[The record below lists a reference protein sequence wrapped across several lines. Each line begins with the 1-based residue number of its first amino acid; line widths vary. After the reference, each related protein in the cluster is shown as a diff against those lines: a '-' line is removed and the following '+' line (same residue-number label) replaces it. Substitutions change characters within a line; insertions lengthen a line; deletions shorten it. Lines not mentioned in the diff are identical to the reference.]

1 MLSNAVVVVKV
12 ISFYLSIVVEISEL
26 AGEEEQQQFVYVRTC
41 DQTPVRRAEGISK
54 RQHWEGGVHA
64 GIGLAKDGAWHH
76 LSFPS
81 IGSIMISRSR
91 TLANHPSKPLTACT
105 IKLISY

>member
-12 ISFYLSIVVEISEL
+12 ISFYLSIVVEISEQ
-26 AGEEEQQQFVYVRTC
+26 AREEEQQCVYVRTC
-41 DQTPVRRAEGISK
+41 DQTPVSRVEGISK

-105 IKLISY
+105 IKLIS